1 MQKNNHFYR
10 AYEVSFSIV
19 NKSLNF
25 ISNLNQ
31 MKIGLLKEPDYE
43 HRVALLPESVKTL
56 TDLKT
61 EVIIEKNAG
70 AQAFASDNEYES
82 AGGHCAARTDAL
94 SCDIILSIHPI
105 AEQEI
110 QALKS
115 NQVMISA
122 FQPLANKELVEQLLG
137 LKTTSFSL
145 DNIPRTTRAQAMDIL
160 SSQATVAGYKAVLL
174 AASSA
179 PKFFPMFMTA
189 AGSIIPS
196 KVLVLGAGVA
206 GLQAIATARRLGA
219 VVEAFDVRTAAE
231 EEVKSLGAKFVKV
244 EGAKDEA
251 SAGGYAVEQSEEYKQ
266 KQQALI
272 QEHAAK
278 ANIIICT
285 AQIPGRKAPVLIT
298 ADTVKKMS
306 AGSVI
311 VDMAASTGG
320 NCELT
325 ENDQT
330 VLKHDVTIIGN
341 SNLPSSMPSDASKMF
356 GKNVV
361 NFLKLIIGE
370 EGELNLNWE
379 DDIVANTC
387 VTHNGDVKSE
397 RVNNILFQSSKTS

>member
-1 MQKNNHFYR
+1 
-10 AYEVSFSIV
+10 
-19 NKSLNF
+19 
-25 ISNLNQ
+25 
-31 MKIGLLKEPDYE
+31 MKIGLLKEPDHE

-61 EVIIEKNAG
+61 EVIVEKNAG
-70 AQAFASDNEYES
+70 ARAFAADSEYES
-82 AGGHCAARTDAL
+82 AGGLCTSRVEAL
-94 SCDIILSIHPI
+94 ACDIVLSIHPI
-105 AEQEI
+105 SDQEI
-110 QALKS
+110 NGLKPE
-115 NQVMISA
+115 QVMISA
-122 FQPLANKELVEQLLG
+122 FQPLGNKALVEKLISI
-137 LKTTSFSL
+137 KTTSFSL
-145 DNIPRTTRAQAMDIL
+145 DNIPRTTRAQAMDVL
-160 SSQATVAGYKAVLL
+160 SSQATVAGYKAVLM
-174 AASSA
+174 AASAA
-179 PKFFPMFMTA
+179 PRFFPMFMTA

-278 ANIIICT
+278 SNIIICT

-298 ADTVKKMS
+298 ADTVQKMS

-311 VDMAASTGG
+311 VDLAASTGG

-330 VLKHDVTIIGN
+330 ISTHEVIIIGD

-370 EGELNLNWE
+370 EGELNLNWD
-379 DDIVANTC
+379 DDIVTNTC
-387 VTHNGDVKSE
+387 VTHDGEVKSE
-397 RVNNILFQSSKTS
+397 RVNNILFQPAKTS